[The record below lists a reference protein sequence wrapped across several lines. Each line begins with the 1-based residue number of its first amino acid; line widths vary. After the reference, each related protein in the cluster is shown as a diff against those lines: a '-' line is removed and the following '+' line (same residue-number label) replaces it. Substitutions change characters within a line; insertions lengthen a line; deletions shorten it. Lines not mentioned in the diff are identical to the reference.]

1 MDKVSIKDF
10 GQKGKYRLAVRAE
23 FSASHQLRHFKG
35 KCENLHGHNFGVEA
49 VVEGQTLEPDT
60 EILIDFGELK
70 DHLKKVLADLD
81 HKHLND
87 LEYFKARNPSSEN
100 LAQYIFLA
108 LRKSLTAKNIRL
120 MSVTVSE
127 KAGSSAT
134 YFEE

>member
-1 MDKVSIKDF
+1 MNESS
-10 GQKGKYRLAVRAE
+10 QKGKYRLAVRDE

-35 KCENLHGHNFGVEA
+35 KCENLHGHNFGVKA
-49 VVEGQTLEPDT
+49 VVEGQTLTPDT

-70 DHLKKVLADLD
+70 SHLKEVLASLD

-87 LEYFKARNPSSEN
+87 LEYFKDRNPSSEN
-100 LAQYIFLA
+100 LARFVFQGLQKR
-108 LRKSLTAKNIRL
+108 LSEKNIR
-120 MSVTVSE
+120 MVSVTVSE